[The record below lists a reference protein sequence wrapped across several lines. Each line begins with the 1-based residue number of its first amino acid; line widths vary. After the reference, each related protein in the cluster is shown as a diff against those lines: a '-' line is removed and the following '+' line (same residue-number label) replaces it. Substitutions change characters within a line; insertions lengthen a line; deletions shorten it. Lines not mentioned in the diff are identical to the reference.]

1 MRGFFAGLNY
11 AGTSEH
17 RRLYKLRRKRL
28 VSLYEQ
34 CNPDKLPEVDTLLQ
48 FYAGRESDLFAEIE
62 ERYGLDVAY
71 KSPSER
77 SNKPK
82 FTSVYTEAND
92 Y

>member
-1 MRGFFAGLNY
+1 
-11 AGTSEH
+11 
-17 RRLYKLRRKRL
+17 
-28 VSLYEQ
+28 
-34 CNPDKLPEVDTLLQ
+34 LPEVDTLLQ